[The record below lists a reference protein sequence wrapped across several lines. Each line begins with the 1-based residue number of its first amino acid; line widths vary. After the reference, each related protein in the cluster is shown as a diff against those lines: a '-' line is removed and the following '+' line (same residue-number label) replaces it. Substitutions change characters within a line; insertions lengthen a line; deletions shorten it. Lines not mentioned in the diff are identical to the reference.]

1 MYVHLWGMAY
11 WPLNEG
17 SPFNAGLKNLRVI
30 QENKSSEIS
39 IPQQID
45 FKLKCPPLL
54 LFFSSSHGSSCHID
68 RLIEVKRIK
77 SNLWKVWTQ
86 ESFQK

>member
-54 LFFSSSHGSSCHID
+54 LFFSWFILSY
-68 RLIEVKRIK
+68 R
-77 SNLWKVWTQ
+77 
-86 ESFQK
+86 SFNRDKEK

>member
-45 FKLKCPPLL
+45 CFFYTFLSQKSKTKSPLKVIYKQYICYT
-54 LFFSSSHGSSCHID
+54 SMGD
-68 RLIEVKRIK
+68 DVK
-77 SNLWKVWTQ
+77 VTVQ
-86 ESFQK
+86 

>member
-30 QENKSSEIS
+30 QENKSSEIVKYLS
-39 IPQQID
+39 HN
-45 FKLKCPPLL
+45 KLT
-54 LFFSSSHGSSCHID
+54 
-68 RLIEVKRIK
+68 
-77 SNLWKVWTQ
+77 SN
-86 ESFQK
+86 

>member
-45 FKLKCPPLL
+45 FKVFLHFLV
-54 LFFSSSHGSSCHID
+54 S
-68 RLIEVKRIK
+68 
-77 SNLWKVWTQ
+77 KVQ
-86 ESFQK
+86 N

>member
-1 MYVHLWGMAY
+1 MYVHLWGIAY

-30 QENKSSEIS
+30 KENKSSEIS

-45 FKLKCPPLL
+45 FKLSVH
-54 LFFSSSHGSSCHID
+54 LFLSSSHGSSCHID